1 VFIAFVAIGIVPI
14 LGGIAVQ
21 LLQPVI
27 VAGFVAASHSLERG
41 GNFELDHLF
50 TGFKKNFGNL
60 VLVGL
65 FFMIGGFLIL
75 AVFVGIVGTTVG
87 VGLLTGNPEEALS
100 TIMASALAIVMGL
113 LVMMALLVPLLAAYW
128 FAPALVLMHDM
139 QPLPAMR
146 ESFSACMRNF
156 VPFLVYGI
164 VMLFFALL
172 AAIPFGL
179 GYLVW
184 VPVTMASLYVSY
196 RQIFTE
202 EPAPAPAKPT
212 FA

>member
-1 VFIAFVAIGIVPI
+1 

>member
-1 VFIAFVAIGIVPI
+1 
-14 LGGIAVQ
+14 
-21 LLQPVI
+21 
-27 VAGFVAASHSLERG
+27 
-41 GNFELDHLF
+41 
-50 TGFKKNFGNL
+50 
-60 VLVGL
+60 
-65 FFMIGGFLIL
+65 
-75 AVFVGIVGTTVG
+75 
-87 VGLLTGNPEEALS
+87 
-100 TIMASALAIVMGL
+100 
-113 LVMMALLVPLLAAYW
+113 
-128 FAPALVLMHDM
+128 
-139 QPLPAMR
+139 
-146 ESFSACMRNF
+146 MRNF